1 MQVDMKKVVFTG
13 DSVID
18 NGWQA
23 DDAGLDLNF
32 TRWTDIVAKELEF
45 EYVNTAIAGDTIK
58 NICNNVESRITSY
71 NPTHVVLD
79 GGIND
84 INQGIAKT
92 AKDVAGSLEFLDI
105 VLFESGCKMIYV
117 FFPVDYT
124 GAVDDGHVKNTI
136 YSELRRTLKEMF
148 ERYGTRFIDLSTTLG
163 SIGNVK
169 SKAYFYDRVHQN
181 QYGQMLIAQRVSEEL
196 RNWFGIK

>member
-13 DSVID
+13 DSLLD
-18 NGWQA
+18 NIWQA
-23 DDAGLDLNF
+23 EDAGLDLNF
-32 TRWTDIVAKELEF
+32 TRWTDMVAKELEF
-45 EYVNTAIAGDTIK
+45 EYVNTAVAGDTIK
-58 NICNNVESRITSY
+58 NICNNVESRVTSY
-71 NPTHVVLD
+71 KPTHVILD
-79 GGIND
+79 GGVND
-84 INQGIAKT
+84 IHQGVAKT
-92 AKDVAGSLEFLDI
+92 AKEVAGNLEFLDV
-105 VLFESGCKMIYV
+105 VLFESGCKMIYI
-117 FFPVDYT
+117 FFPVDFT
-124 GAVDDGHVKNTI
+124 GVGDGQVNNTT

-169 SKAYFYDRVHQN
+169 SKAYFYDKVHQN